1 MEFQHGAAGGKPS
14 LGRRNFDGKAD
25 VSDVLPAHLSMK
37 APSSTS
43 RRDFLKAATIT
54 SAVFGGGT
62 APLLAQETRK
72 SADNRGLPK
81 KIIFMVSDGMN
92 HGALSLAQH
101 SRSVFEGK
109 TTNWVKMYREMPVV
123 RSLVETF
130 SANSVVTD
138 SAAAASAWGGG
149 QRVNN
154 GAINVEAGSGRPVEA
169 LQSLLKKRD
178 IPLGLVSTATIT
190 HATPA
195 GFAASVGSRG
205 DEGVIAQ
212 QYHERGVEVLLGG
225 GQKFF
230 PEDLLKKFSDSGYD
244 LLKDRK
250 ALLAAKADARKSVLG
265 LFSSGY
271 MPLAIDRESKPD
283 LQETLP
289 TLAEMAEVAVK
300 RLDAV
305 SKDRWFLMV
314 EGARIDH
321 CGHANDA
328 AASIREQLAFDE
340 AIGSMLAYATAH
352 EDVLLII
359 TTDHGCGGIQ
369 LNGVNADPNQGM
381 APGIYN
387 GTSAAFARIGAFKR
401 SFEWMGNSAG
411 GLSGPKL
418 GDYLRERTGIELNK
432 EELKKAQGMKS
443 GELAKLFAKRHG
455 IAWTSGN
462 HTGELVE
469 FCAYGPGS
477 HLFPGFMKN
486 EEVRGRLLAALGV
499 G

>member
-1 MEFQHGAAGGKPS
+1 MSSSA
-14 LGRRNFDGKAD
+14 
-25 VSDVLPAHLSMK
+25 
-37 APSSTS
+37 STS
-43 RRDFLKAATIT
+43 RRDFLKAASVT
-54 SAVFGGGT
+54 SALFGGST
-62 APLLAQETRK
+62 IPLLSQSTRN

-81 KIIFMVSDGMN
+81 KVIFMVSDGMN
-92 HGALSLAQH
+92 HGAMSLAQH
-101 SRSVFEGK
+101 SKAIFQGK
-109 TTNWVKMYREMPVV
+109 QTHWTTLYRERPVV

-154 GAINVEAGSGRPVEA
+154 GTINMDAASARPVEA
-169 LQSLLKKRD
+169 IQALLRKRG

-195 GFAASVGSRG
+195 GFAANVGSRG
-205 DEGVIAQ
+205 DEAEIAK
-212 QYHERGVEVLLGG
+212 QYQERGVEVLLGG

-230 PEDLLKKFSDSGYD
+230 SEELLKKFSDSGYD
-244 LLKDRK
+244 LLKNRK
-250 ALLAAKADARKSVLG
+250 DLLSAKADAKKPVLG

-271 MPLAIDRESKPD
+271 IPLAIDREAKKD

-289 TLAEMAEVAVK
+289 TLSEMAELAVK
-300 RLDAV
+300 RLDAQA
-305 SKDRWFLMV
+305 KDQWLLMV

-328 AASIREQLAFDE
+328 AGSIHEQLAFDD
-340 AIGSMLAYATAH
+340 AIGSMLAYAAAH
-352 EDVLLII
+352 EDVLVII

-387 GTSAAFARIGAFKR
+387 GTTAAFKKIAGFKR
-401 SFEWMGNSAG
+401 SFEWMGNSGG
-411 GLSGPKL
+411 GLSGPPL
-418 GDYLRERTGIELNK
+418 GDYIRERTGIELDK
-432 EELKKAQGMKS
+432 EELKKAQGLKS

-469 FCAYGPGS
+469 FCAFGPGS

-486 EEVRGRLLAALGV
+486 EEVRSYLLKALGAA
-499 G
+499 

>member
-1 MEFQHGAAGGKPS
+1 
-14 LGRRNFDGKAD
+14 
-25 VSDVLPAHLSMK
+25 MK
-37 APSSTS
+37 DSTTRSTS

-54 SAVFGGGT
+54 SAVFGGGS
-62 APLLAQETRK
+62 ASLLAQETRR
-72 SADNRGLPK
+72 STENRGLPK
-81 KIIFMVSDGMN
+81 KIIFMVSDGMS

-101 SRSVFEGK
+101 SRSVFDGGK
-109 TTNWVKMYREMPVV
+109 TTNWVKMYRELPVV
-123 RSLVETF
+123 RALVETF

-154 GAINVEAGSGRPVEA
+154 GSINVDAASGRDVEA
-169 LQSLLKKRD
+169 IQSLFKKKD

-195 GFAASVGSRG
+195 GFAANVSSRG
-205 DEGVIAQ
+205 DESQIAL
-212 QYHERGVEVLLGG
+212 QYQERGVEVLLGG

-230 PEDLLKKFSDSGYD
+230 PEDLLKKFSDGGYD
-244 LLKDRK
+244 VLKNRNDLLSVQ
-250 ALLAAKADARKSVLG
+250 ADAKKPVLG

-271 MPLAIDRESKPD
+271 IPLAIDCEAKSD
-283 LQETLP
+283 LQETIP
-289 TLAEMAEVAVK
+289 TLAEMAGLAVK
-300 RLDAV
+300 RLDAMAR
-305 SKDRWFLMV
+305 DRWFLMV

-328 AASIREQLAFDE
+328 AGSIREQLAFDD
-340 AIGSMLAYATAH
+340 AIGAMLAYSATN

-387 GTSAAFARIGAFKR
+387 GTTAAFEKIAQFKR
-401 SFEWMGNSAG
+401 SFEWMGNSGA

-418 GDYLRERTGIELNK
+418 GDYLRERTGIELDK
-432 EELKKAQGMKS
+432 EELKQAQGMKS
-443 GELAKLFAKRHG
+443 GELAKLFARRHG

-477 HLFPGFMKN
+477 HLFPAFMKN
-486 EEVRGRLLAALGV
+486 EEVRARLLTALGV
-499 G
+499 A

>member
-1 MEFQHGAAGGKPS
+1 MS
-14 LGRRNFDGKAD
+14 
-25 VSDVLPAHLSMK
+25 

-43 RRDFLKAATIT
+43 RRDFLKAASIT
-54 SAVFGGGT
+54 SALFGGSA
-62 APLLAQETRK
+62 APLLAGETRK
-72 SADNRGLPK
+72 AAENKGLPR

-109 TTNWVKMYREMPVV
+109 QTHWAGLYREKPVV

-130 SANSVVTD
+130 SFNSVVTD

-149 QRVNN
+149 RRVNN
-154 GAINVEAGSGRPVEA
+154 GSINVDPANGNPVEA
-169 LQSLLKKRD
+169 IQSLLKKKD

-195 GFAASVGSRG
+195 GFAANVGSRG
-205 DEGVIAQ
+205 DEGEIAR
-212 QYHERGVEVLLGG
+212 QYQERGVDVLLGG

-230 PEDLLKKFSDSGYD
+230 PEDLLKKFSNDGYD
-244 LLKDRK
+244 ILKNRKELLSTK
-250 ALLAAKADARKSVLG
+250 AGDKKPVLG
-265 LFSSGY
+265 IFSSGY
-271 MPLAIDRESKPD
+271 IPLAIDREAKKE
-283 LQETLP
+283 LQENIP
-289 TLAEMAEVAVK
+289 TLAEMAELAVK
-300 RLDAV
+300 RLDSLA
-305 SKDRWFLMV
+305 KDQWFLMV

-328 AASIREQLAFDE
+328 AGSIREQLAFDD
-340 AIGSMLAYATAH
+340 AIGAMVAYAAAQG
-352 EDVLLII
+352 DVLLVI

-387 GTSAAFARIGAFKR
+387 GTTAAFKKIAGFKR
-401 SFEWMGNSAG
+401 SFEWMGNSGAK
-411 GLSGPKL
+411 LSGPPL
-418 GDYLRERTGIELNK
+418 IGYLRERTGIELGK
-432 EELKKAQGMKS
+432 DEIKKAQGLKT
-443 GELAKLFAKRHG
+443 GELAKLFARHHG

-486 EEVRGRLLAALGV
+486 EEVRSILLEALGAA
-499 G
+499 

>member
-1 MEFQHGAAGGKPS
+1 VPAAPWQAAAFSDGKPPA
-14 LGRRNFDGKAD
+14 LG
-25 VSDVLPAHLSMK
+25 VSRQRTRMK
-37 APSSTS
+37 PSRSTS

-54 SAVFGGGT
+54 SAVFGGGS
-62 APLLAQETRK
+62 APLTAQETRR
-72 SADNRGLPK
+72 ATQNRGLPK

-101 SRSVFEGK
+101 SRQHFDGRP
-109 TTNWVKMYREMPVV
+109 THWTRLYRELPVV
-123 RSLVETF
+123 RALVETF
-130 SANSVVTD
+130 SANSYVTD

-149 QRVNN
+149 RRVNN
-154 GAINVEAGSGRPVEA
+154 GTINRDPAGNQPIETLQAI
-169 LQSLLKKRD
+169 LKRRA

-205 DEGVIAQ
+205 EEDEIARQYQ
-212 QYHERGVEVLLGG
+212 QFGVEVLLGG
-225 GQKFF
+225 GRKFF
-230 PEDLLKKFSDSGYD
+230 PDELLAKFAKDGYQ
-244 LLKDRK
+244 LLKDRRE
-250 ALLAAKADARKSVLG
+250 LTAARADEKKPLLG

-271 MPLAIDRESKPD
+271 IPLVIDREAKPE
-283 LQETLP
+283 LQQTLP
-289 TLAEMAEVAVK
+289 TLAEMADLAVK
-300 RLDAV
+300 RLDALAR
-305 SKDRWFLMV
+305 DRWFLMV

-328 AASIREQLAFDE
+328 AGSIREQLAFDD
-340 AIGSMLAYATAH
+340 AVGAMLAYVAGRDDT
-352 EDVLLII
+352 LLIV

-369 LNGVNADPNQGM
+369 LNGVNADPSQGM

-387 GTSAAFARIGAFKR
+387 GTTAAFDRIAGFKR
-401 SFEWMGNSAG
+401 SFEWMANSAG

-418 GDYLRERTGIELNK
+418 GDYLRERTGIALDKGELRQ
-432 EELKKAQGMKS
+432 AQGLRS
-443 GELAKLFAKRHG
+443 GELARLFAKRHG

-469 FCAYGPGS
+469 FCAHGPGS
-477 HLFPGFMKN
+477 HLFPGFMRN
-486 EEVRGRLLAALGV
+486 DEVRARLLAALAV

>member
-1 MEFQHGAAGGKPS
+1 
-14 LGRRNFDGKAD
+14 
-25 VSDVLPAHLSMK
+25 MK
-37 APSSTS
+37 DSTTRSTS

-54 SAVFGGGT
+54 SAVFGGSA
-62 APLLAQETRK
+62 APLLAQETRR
-72 SADNRGLPK
+72 STENRGLPK

-101 SRSVFEGK
+101 SRNVFDGGK
-109 TTNWVKMYREMPVV
+109 TTNWVKMYRELPVV
-123 RSLVETF
+123 RALVETF

-154 GAINVEAGSGRPVEA
+154 GSINVDAASGRDVEA
-169 LQSLLKKRD
+169 IQSLLKHKN

-195 GFAASVGSRG
+195 GFAANVSSRG
-205 DEGVIAQ
+205 DESQIAL
-212 QYHERGVEVLLGG
+212 QYQERGVDVLLGG

-230 PEDLLKKFSDSGYD
+230 PEDLLKKFTDGGYD
-244 LLKDRK
+244 VLKNRKDLLS
-250 ALLAAKADARKSVLG
+250 AQADAKKPVLG

-271 MPLAIDRESKPD
+271 IPLAIDREAKPD
-283 LQETLP
+283 LQETVP
-289 TLAEMAEVAVK
+289 TLAEMANLAVK

-305 SKDRWFLMV
+305 AKDRWFLMV

-328 AASIREQLAFDE
+328 AGSIHEQLAFDE
-340 AIGSMLAYATAH
+340 AIGAMLAYATAQ

-387 GTSAAFARIGAFKR
+387 GTTAAFEKIAKFKR
-401 SFEWMGNSAG
+401 SFEWMGNSGA

-418 GDYLRERTGIELNK
+418 GDYLRERTGIELDK
-432 EELKKAQGMKS
+432 EELKQAQGMKS

-477 HLFPGFMKN
+477 HLFPAFMKN
-486 EEVRGRLLAALGV
+486 EEVRGRLLTALGAV
-499 G
+499 

>member
-1 MEFQHGAAGGKPS
+1 MS
-14 LGRRNFDGKAD
+14 LPM
-25 VSDVLPAHLSMK
+25 S
-37 APSSTS
+37 APSATS

-54 SAVFGGGT
+54 STIFGGSA

-72 SADNRGLPK
+72 SSENRGLPR

-109 TTNWVKMYREMPVV
+109 QTNWATLYREKPVV

-130 SANSVVTD
+130 SFNSVVTD

-149 QRVNN
+149 RRVNN
-154 GAINVEAGSGRPVEA
+154 GSINLDPANGHPVEA
-169 LQSLLKKRD
+169 LQSLLKKKS

-195 GFAASVGSRG
+195 GFAANVGSRS
-205 DEGVIAQ
+205 DEGEIARQYQ
-212 QYHERGVEVLLGG
+212 QRGVEVLLGG

-230 PEDLLKKFSDSGYD
+230 PDDLLKKFTENGYD
-244 LLKDRK
+244 ILKNRKELLS
-250 ALLAAKADARKSVLG
+250 LKADAKKPVLG

-271 MPLAIDRESKPD
+271 IPLAIDREAKQD
-283 LQETLP
+283 LQENVP
-289 TLAEMAEVAVK
+289 TLSEMAELAVK

-305 SKDRWFLMV
+305 AKDQWFLMV

-328 AASIREQLAFDE
+328 AGSIREQLAFDD
-340 AIGSMLAYATAH
+340 AVGAMVAYAAAH
-352 EDVLLII
+352 GDVLLVI

-387 GTSAAFARIGAFKR
+387 GTTSAFRKIANFKR
-401 SFEWMGNSAG
+401 SFEWMGNSG
-411 GLSGPKL
+411 SKLSGPPL
-418 GDYLRERTGIELNK
+418 IDYLRERTGIELGK
-432 EELKKAQGMKS
+432 DEIKKAQGLKT
-443 GELAKLFAKRHG
+443 GELAKLFARHHG

-486 EEVRGRLLAALGV
+486 EEVRSILLEALEV

>member
-1 MEFQHGAAGGKPS
+1 
-14 LGRRNFDGKAD
+14 
-25 VSDVLPAHLSMK
+25 MK

-54 SAVFGGGT
+54 SAVFGST
-62 APLLAQETRK
+62 AAPLMAQDTRK
-72 SADNRGLPK
+72 ASDSRGLPK

-109 TTNWVKMYREMPVV
+109 TTNWVKMYREMPIV

-149 QRVNN
+149 KRVNN
-154 GAINVEAGSGRPVEA
+154 GAINVDAGSGRPIETIHA
-169 LQSLLKKRD
+169 LLKKRD
-178 IPLGLVSTATIT
+178 IPLGLVSTASIT

-195 GFAASVGSRG
+195 GFAANVSSRG
-205 DEGVIAQ
+205 DESEIAR
-212 QYHERGVEVLLGG
+212 QYHDRGVEVLLGG

-244 LLKDRK
+244 LLKNRK
-250 ALLAAKADARKSVLG
+250 ELLAAKSDAKKPLLG

-271 MPLAIDRESKPD
+271 VPLAIDRESKPD
-283 LQETLP
+283 LQESLP
-289 TLAEMAEVAVK
+289 TLAEMSDLAVK
-300 RLDAV
+300 RLDSLA
-305 SKDRWFLMV
+305 KDQWFLMV

-328 AASIREQLAFDE
+328 AGSIREQLAFDD
-340 AIGSMLAYATAH
+340 AVGAMLAYAAAH
-352 EDVLLII
+352 DDVLLII

-387 GTSAAFARIGAFKR
+387 GTSAAFQKIAGFKR

-418 GDYLRERTGIELNK
+418 GDYLRERTGIELDK

-469 FCAYGPGS
+469 FSAYGPGS

-486 EEVRGRLLAALGV
+486 EEVRSHLLTALGAA
-499 G
+499 

>member
-1 MEFQHGAAGGKPS
+1 MENRPKPPYCP
-14 LGRRNFDGKAD
+14 RI
-25 VSDVLPAHLSMK
+25 PMK
-37 APSSTS
+37 GTRSTS

-62 APLLAQETRK
+62 APLLSQGTRR
-72 SADNRGLPK
+72 STDHRGLPK

-109 TTNWVKMYREMPVV
+109 ATNWLTMYREMPVV

-154 GAINVEAGSGRPVEA
+154 GAINVDAANGRPVEA
-169 LQSLLKKRD
+169 LQSLLKKQD

-205 DEGVIAQ
+205 DEGEIAR
-212 QYHERGVEVLLGG
+212 QYHERGVDVLLGG

-244 LLKDRK
+244 QLRNRKD
-250 ALLAAKADARKSVLG
+250 LLAAKAGSKKPVLG

-271 MPLAIDRESKPD
+271 VPLAIDREAKKD

-289 TLAEMAEVAVK
+289 TLAEMAEMAVK
-300 RLDAV
+300 RLDALAR
-305 SKDRWFLMV
+305 DRWFLMV

-328 AASIREQLAFDE
+328 AGSIREQLAFDD
-340 AIGSMLAYATAH
+340 AIGSMLAYAAAH

-387 GTSAAFARIGAFKR
+387 GTSAAFAKIAGFKR

-418 GDYLRERTGIELNK
+418 GEYLRERTGIDLDK
-432 EELKKAQGMKS
+432 EALKKAQGMKS
-443 GELAKLFAKRHG
+443 GELAKLFAKHHG

-477 HLFPGFMKN
+477 HLFPAFMKN
-486 EEVRGRLLAALGV
+486 EEVRGRLLTALGAT
-499 G
+499 

>member
-1 MEFQHGAAGGKPS
+1 
-14 LGRRNFDGKAD
+14 
-25 VSDVLPAHLSMK
+25 MK
-37 APSSTS
+37 ASSS
-43 RRDFLKAATIT
+43 RRDFLKAASIG
-54 SAVFGGGT
+54 SALFGTGS

-72 SADNRGLPK
+72 SSDNRGLPK

-109 TTNWVKMYREMPVV
+109 TTNWVKMYREMPIV

-149 QRVNN
+149 KRVNN
-154 GAINVEAGSGRPVEA
+154 GAINVDPGNGRPIEA
-169 LQSLLKKRD
+169 IQSLLKKQSV
-178 IPLGLVSTATIT
+178 PLGLVSTATIT

-195 GFAASVGSRG
+195 GFAANVDSRG
-205 DEGVIAQ
+205 DEGAIAN

-225 GQKFF
+225 GRKFF
-230 PEDLLKKFSDSGYD
+230 PDELLKKFSDSGYD
-244 LLKDRK
+244 LLKDRRE
-250 ALLAAKADARKSVLG
+250 LLALKADDKKPVLG

-271 MPLAIDRESKPD
+271 VPLTIDRESKKE

-289 TLAEMAEVAVK
+289 TLAEMAELAVK
-300 RLDAV
+300 RLDSLA
-305 SKDRWFLMV
+305 KDRWFLMV

-328 AASIREQLAFDE
+328 AGSIREQLAFDD
-340 AIGSMLAYATAH
+340 AIGSMLAYAAAH
-352 EDVLLII
+352 DDVLLVI

-387 GTSAAFARIGAFKR
+387 GTTAAFEKIAGFKR
-401 SFEWMGNSAG
+401 SFEWMGNSGA

-418 GDYLRERTGIELNK
+418 GDYIRERTGIELDK
-432 EELKKAQGMKS
+432 EELKKAQGLKT

-477 HLFPGFMKN
+477 HLFPAFMKN
-486 EEVRGRLLAALGV
+486 EEVRQRLLTALGAA
-499 G
+499 

>member
-1 MEFQHGAAGGKPS
+1 
-14 LGRRNFDGKAD
+14 
-25 VSDVLPAHLSMK
+25 MK
-37 APSSTS
+37 ASTS
-43 RRDFLKAATIT
+43 RRDFLKTASIS
-54 SAVFGGGT
+54 SALFGGGV

-72 SADNRGLPK
+72 SGENRGLPK

-101 SRSVFEGK
+101 SRSYFEGK
-109 TTNWVKMYREMPVV
+109 ATNWTTLYRERPVV
-123 RSLVETF
+123 RALVETF
-130 SANSVVTD
+130 SANSLVTD
-138 SAAAASAWGGG
+138 SAAASSAWGGG
-149 QRVNN
+149 RRVNN
-154 GAINVEAGSGRPVEA
+154 GTLNMEAGSGQPVETLHA
-169 LQSLLKKRD
+169 LLQKKD

-195 GFAASVGSRG
+195 GFAANVGNRG
-205 DEGVIAQ
+205 EEAEIAA
-212 QYHERGVEVLLGG
+212 QYLDRGVPVLLGG

-230 PEDLLKKFSDSGYD
+230 SPELEQKFTGKGYELIKKRGDLLATNADEKKP
-244 LLKDRK
+244 L
-250 ALLAAKADARKSVLG
+250 LG

-271 MPLAIDRESKPD
+271 MPYAIDREAKPD
-283 LQETLP
+283 LQESTP
-289 TLAEMAEVAVK
+289 TLAEMADLAVK
-300 RLDAV
+300 RLDVLA
-305 SKDRWFLMV
+305 KDQWFLMV

-328 AASIREQLAFDE
+328 AGSIHEQQAFDE
-340 AIGSMLAYATAH
+340 AIGAMLAYATAH
-352 EDVLLII
+352 DDVLLVI

-369 LNGVNADPNQGM
+369 LNGVNADPSQGM

-387 GTSAAFARIGAFKR
+387 GTTAAFKQIANFKR
-401 SFEWMGNSAG
+401 SFEWMGNSAA
-411 GLSGPKL
+411 GLSGQPL
-418 GDYLRERTGIELNK
+418 GDYIRDHTGIELDK
-432 EELKKAQGMKS
+432 EELKIAQGMKS

-486 EEVRGRLLAALGV
+486 EEVRAKVLEALGV
-499 G
+499 V

>member
-1 MEFQHGAAGGKPS
+1 
-14 LGRRNFDGKAD
+14 
-25 VSDVLPAHLSMK
+25 MK
-37 APSSTS
+37 TPGSTS
-43 RRDFLKAATIT
+43 RRDFLKAATVT

-62 APLLAQETRK
+62 APLLAQETRR

-109 TTNWVKMYREMPVV
+109 TTNWVKMYREMPIV

-149 QRVNN
+149 KRVNN
-154 GAINVEAGSGRPVEA
+154 GSINMDAGSGRPIEA
-169 LQSLLKKRD
+169 VQSLLKKRD

-195 GFAASVGSRG
+195 GFAASVSSRG
-205 DEGVIAQ
+205 DEGEIAR
-212 QYHERGVEVLLGG
+212 QYHERGVDVLLGG

-244 LLKDRK
+244 LLKSRK
-250 ALLAAKADARKSVLG
+250 ELLAARPADKKPVLG

-271 MPLAIDRESKPD
+271 VPLAIDRESKKE

-289 TLAEMAEVAVK
+289 TLAEMADLAVK
-300 RLDAV
+300 RLDAIA
-305 SKDRWFLMV
+305 KDRWFLMV

-328 AASIREQLAFDE
+328 AASIREQLAFDD
-340 AIGSMLAYATAH
+340 AIGSMLAYAAAH
-352 EDVLLII
+352 DDVLLIV

-387 GTSAAFARIGAFKR
+387 GTTAAFAKIAGFKR

-418 GDYLRERTGIELNK
+418 GDYLRERTSIELDK
-432 EELKKAQGMKS
+432 DALKKAQGLKT
-443 GELAKLFAKRHG
+443 GELAKLFAKHHG

-486 EEVRGRLLAALGV
+486 EEVRGHLLRALGAA
-499 G
+499 

>member
-1 MEFQHGAAGGKPS
+1 
-14 LGRRNFDGKAD
+14 
-25 VSDVLPAHLSMK
+25 MK
-37 APSSTS
+37 ATTRSTS

-54 SAVFGGGT
+54 SAVFGGGS
-62 APLLAQETRK
+62 APLLAQETRRA
-72 SADNRGLPK
+72 ADNRGLPK

-101 SRSVFEGK
+101 SRSVFDGGK
-109 TTNWVKMYREMPVV
+109 TTNWVKMYRELPVV
-123 RSLVETF
+123 RALVETF
-130 SANSVVTD
+130 SANSLVTD

-154 GAINVEAGSGRPVEA
+154 GSINVDATSGRDVEA
-169 LQSLLKKRD
+169 IQSLLKHKN

-195 GFAASVGSRG
+195 GFVANVSSRG
-205 DEGVIAQ
+205 DESQIAL
-212 QYHERGVEVLLGG
+212 QYQERGVEVLLGG

-244 LLKDRK
+244 VLSSRKELLS
-250 ALLAAKADARKSVLG
+250 AQADAKKPVLG

-271 MPLAIDRESKPD
+271 IPLAIDREAKPD

-289 TLAEMAEVAVK
+289 TLAEMAGLAVK
-300 RLDAV
+300 RLDAMA
-305 SKDRWFLMV
+305 KNQWFLMV

-328 AASIREQLAFDE
+328 AGSIHEQLAFDD
-340 AIGSMLAYATAH
+340 AIGTMLAYATAN

-387 GTSAAFARIGAFKR
+387 GTTAAFEKIAKFKR
-401 SFEWMGNSAG
+401 SFEWMGNSGA

-418 GDYLRERTGIELNK
+418 GDYLRERTGIELDK
-432 EELKKAQGMKS
+432 EELKQAQGMKS

-477 HLFPGFMKN
+477 HLFPAFMKN
-486 EEVRGRLLAALGV
+486 EEVRGRLLAALGAA
-499 G
+499 

>member
-1 MEFQHGAAGGKPS
+1 
-14 LGRRNFDGKAD
+14 
-25 VSDVLPAHLSMK
+25 MK
-37 APSSTS
+37 ASSS
-43 RRDFLKAATIT
+43 RRDFLKAASIG
-54 SAVFGGGT
+54 SALFGTGS
-62 APLLAQETRK
+62 ASLLAQETRK
-72 SADNRGLPK
+72 SSGNRGLPK

-109 TTNWVKMYREMPVV
+109 TTNWVKMYREMPIV

-149 QRVNN
+149 KRVNN
-154 GAINVEAGSGRPVEA
+154 GAINVDPGNGRPIEA
-169 LQSLLKKRD
+169 IQSLLKKQSV
-178 IPLGLVSTATIT
+178 PLGLVSTATIT

-195 GFAASVGSRG
+195 GFAANVDSRG
-205 DEGVIAQ
+205 DEGAIAN

-225 GQKFF
+225 GRKFF
-230 PEDLLKKFSDSGYD
+230 PDELLKKFSDSGYD

-250 ALLAAKADARKSVLG
+250 ELLALKADDKKPVLG

-271 MPLAIDRESKPD
+271 VPLTIDRESKKE

-289 TLAEMAEVAVK
+289 TLAEMAELAVK
-300 RLDAV
+300 RLDSLA
-305 SKDRWFLMV
+305 KDRWFLMV

-328 AASIREQLAFDE
+328 AGSIREQLAFDD
-340 AIGSMLAYATAH
+340 AIGSMLAYVAAH
-352 EDVLLII
+352 DDVLLVI

-387 GTSAAFARIGAFKR
+387 GTTAAFEKIAGFKR
-401 SFEWMGNSAG
+401 SFEWMGNSGA

-418 GDYLRERTGIELNK
+418 GDYIRDRTGIELDK
-432 EELKKAQGMKS
+432 EELKRAQGLKT
-443 GELAKLFAKRHG
+443 GELARLFAKRHG

-477 HLFPGFMKN
+477 HLFPAFMKN
-486 EEVRGRLLAALGV
+486 EEVRQRLLTALGAA
-499 G
+499 

>member
-1 MEFQHGAAGGKPS
+1 MS
-14 LGRRNFDGKAD
+14 
-25 VSDVLPAHLSMK
+25 

-54 SAVFGGGT
+54 SAIFGGSA
-62 APLLAQETRK
+62 APLLAQETRRSSENK
-72 SADNRGLPK
+72 GLPK

-109 TTNWVKMYREMPVV
+109 QTNWASLYRERPVV

-130 SANSVVTD
+130 SFNSVVTD

-149 QRVNN
+149 RRVNN
-154 GAINVEAGSGRPVEA
+154 GSINVDPANGNPVEA
-169 LQSLLKKRD
+169 IQSLLKKKS

-195 GFAASVGSRG
+195 GFAANVGSRG
-205 DEGVIAQ
+205 DEGEIAR
-212 QYHERGVEVLLGG
+212 QYQERGVEVLLGG

-230 PEDLLKKFSDSGYD
+230 PEDLLKKFSGDGYD
-244 LLKDRK
+244 IARNRK
-250 ALLAAKADARKSVLG
+250 EMLSLKADSKKPVLG

-271 MPLAIDRESKPD
+271 IPLTIDRESKKD
-283 LQETLP
+283 LQENVP
-289 TLAEMAEVAVK
+289 TLAEMAELAVK
-300 RLDAV
+300 RLDSLA
-305 SKDRWFLMV
+305 KDQWFLMV

-328 AASIREQLAFDE
+328 AGSIREQLAFDD
-340 AIGSMLAYATAH
+340 AVGAMVAYAAAQG
-352 EDVLLII
+352 DVLLVI

-387 GTSAAFARIGAFKR
+387 GTTAAFKKIAGFKR
-401 SFEWMGNSAG
+401 SFEWMGNSG
-411 GLSGPKL
+411 SKLSGPPL
-418 GDYLRERTGIELNK
+418 IDYLRERTGIELSK
-432 EELKKAQGMKS
+432 DEIKQAQGLKT
-443 GELAKLFAKRHG
+443 GELAKLFARHHG

-486 EEVRGRLLAALGV
+486 EEVRSILLEALGAA
-499 G
+499 

>member
-1 MEFQHGAAGGKPS
+1 
-14 LGRRNFDGKAD
+14 
-25 VSDVLPAHLSMK
+25 MK
-37 APSSTS
+37 ASSS
-43 RRDFLKAATIT
+43 RRDFLKAASIG
-54 SAVFGGGT
+54 SALFGTGS

-72 SADNRGLPK
+72 SSDNRGLPK

-109 TTNWVKMYREMPVV
+109 TTNWVKMYREMPIV

-149 QRVNN
+149 KRVNN
-154 GAINVEAGSGRPVEA
+154 GAINVDPGNGRPIEA
-169 LQSLLKKRD
+169 IQSLLKKQSV
-178 IPLGLVSTATIT
+178 PLGLVSTATIT

-195 GFAASVGSRG
+195 GFAANVDSRG
-205 DEGVIAQ
+205 DEGAIAN

-225 GQKFF
+225 GRKFF
-230 PEDLLKKFSDSGYD
+230 PDELLKKFSDSGYD

-250 ALLAAKADARKSVLG
+250 ELLALKADDKKPVLG

-271 MPLAIDRESKPD
+271 VPLTIDRESKKE

-289 TLAEMAEVAVK
+289 TLAEMAELAVK
-300 RLDAV
+300 RLDSLAE
-305 SKDRWFLMV
+305 DRWFLMV

-328 AASIREQLAFDE
+328 AGSIREQLAFDD
-340 AIGSMLAYATAH
+340 AIGSMLAYVAAH
-352 EDVLLII
+352 DDVLLVI

-387 GTSAAFARIGAFKR
+387 GTTAAFEKIAGFKR
-401 SFEWMGNSAG
+401 SFEWMGNSGA

-418 GDYLRERTGIELNK
+418 GDYIRDRTGIELDK
-432 EELKKAQGMKS
+432 EELKRAQGLKT
-443 GELAKLFAKRHG
+443 GELARLFAKRHG

-477 HLFPGFMKN
+477 HLFPAFMKN
-486 EEVRGRLLAALGV
+486 EEVRQRLLTALGAA
-499 G
+499 

>member
-1 MEFQHGAAGGKPS
+1 MS
-14 LGRRNFDGKAD
+14 
-25 VSDVLPAHLSMK
+25 SS
-37 APSSTS
+37 SSTS
-43 RRDFLKAATIT
+43 RRDFLKAASIST
-54 SAVFGGGT
+54 ALFGGGA

-72 SADNRGLPK
+72 ATENRGLPR

-101 SRSVFEGK
+101 SRSYFEGK
-109 TTNWVKMYREMPVV
+109 ATNWTTLYRERPVV

-130 SANSVVTD
+130 SANSLVTD

-154 GAINVEAGSGRPVEA
+154 GTLNMDAATGKPVETIHA
-169 LQSLLKKRD
+169 ILQKKD

-195 GFAASVGSRG
+195 GFAVNVGSRG
-205 DEGVIAQ
+205 EEAEIAA
-212 QYHERGVEVLLGG
+212 QYFDRGVSVLLGG

-230 PEDLLKKFSDSGYD
+230 SPELEQKFTGKGYELVKKRAD
-244 LLKDRK
+244 
-250 ALLAAKADARKSVLG
+250 LLAAKPDEKKPLLG

-271 MPLAIDRESKPD
+271 IPLAIDRESKPD
-283 LQETLP
+283 LQETVP
-289 TLAEMAEVAVK
+289 TLAEMADIAVK
-300 RLDAV
+300 RMDALA
-305 SKDRWFLMV
+305 KDSWFLMV

-328 AASIREQLAFDE
+328 AGSIHEQLAFDE
-340 AIGSMLAYATAH
+340 AIGAMLAYATAH
-352 EDVLLII
+352 DDVLLVI

-369 LNGVNADPNQGM
+369 LNGVNASANQGM

-387 GTSAAFARIGAFKR
+387 GTTAAFKQIANFKR
-401 SFEWMGNSAG
+401 SFEWMGNSGAK
-411 GLSGPKL
+411 LSGPPL
-418 GDYLRERTGIELNK
+418 GDYIFERTGVRLDS
-432 EELKKAQGMKS
+432 EELKQAQGLKS
-443 GELAKLFAKRHG
+443 GEIAKLFAKRHG

-486 EEVRGRLLAALGV
+486 EEVRSHLLKALGV
-499 G
+499 A

>member
-1 MEFQHGAAGGKPS
+1 MS
-14 LGRRNFDGKAD
+14 
-25 VSDVLPAHLSMK
+25 
-37 APSSTS
+37 APSSSS

-54 SAVFGGGT
+54 SAIFGGGSV

-72 SADNRGLPK
+72 AADNRGLPK
-81 KIIFMVSDGMN
+81 KVIFMVSDGMN
-92 HGALSLAQH
+92 HGAMSLAQH

-109 TTNWVKMYREMPVV
+109 QTNWSTLYREKPIV

-154 GAINVEAGSGRPVEA
+154 GSINVDAVNGRPVEA
-169 LQSLLKKRD
+169 IQALLKKRN
-178 IPLGLVSTATIT
+178 IPLGLVSTASIT

-195 GFAASVGSRG
+195 GFAANVSSRG
-205 DEGVIAQ
+205 DESEIAR
-212 QYHERGVEVLLGG
+212 QYRERGVEVLLGG

-230 PEDLLKKFSDSGYD
+230 PEDLLKKFAADGYD
-244 LLKDRK
+244 LLQNRKD
-250 ALLAAKADARKSVLG
+250 LLAAKADDKKPVLG

-271 MPLAIDRESKPD
+271 IPLAIDREAKKD
-283 LQETLP
+283 LQENIP
-289 TLAEMAEVAVK
+289 TLSEMAELAVK
-300 RLDAV
+300 RLDSLA
-305 SKDRWFLMV
+305 KDQWFLMV

-328 AASIREQLAFDE
+328 AGSIREQLAFDD
-340 AIGSMLAYATAH
+340 AIGAMVAYAAAH
-352 EDVLLII
+352 DDVLLII

-387 GTSAAFARIGAFKR
+387 GTTAAFKKIAGFKR
-401 SFEWMGNSAG
+401 SFEWMGNSG
-411 GLSGPKL
+411 SRLSGPPL
-418 GDYLRERTGIELNK
+418 IDYLRERTGIELSK
-432 EELKKAQGMKS
+432 DEIKQAQGLKT
-443 GELAKLFAKRHG
+443 GELAKLFARHHG

-462 HTGELVE
+462 HTGDLVE

-486 EEVRGRLLAALGV
+486 EEVRSVLLEAMGAA
-499 G
+499 

>member
-1 MEFQHGAAGGKPS
+1 
-14 LGRRNFDGKAD
+14 
-25 VSDVLPAHLSMK
+25 MK
-37 APSSTS
+37 ASSS
-43 RRDFLKAATIT
+43 RRDFLKAASIG
-54 SAVFGGGT
+54 SALFGTGS
-62 APLLAQETRK
+62 ASLLAQETRK
-72 SADNRGLPK
+72 STENRGMPK

-109 TTNWVKMYREMPVV
+109 VTNWVKMYREMPVV

-149 QRVNN
+149 HRVNN
-154 GAINVEAGSGRPVEA
+154 GSINVDAATGNDIET
-169 LQSLLKKRD
+169 LHSLLKKKE

-195 GFAASVGSRG
+195 GFAANVNSRG
-205 DEGVIAQ
+205 DESQIAIQYQ
-212 QYHERGVEVLLGG
+212 QRGVDVLLGG

-230 PEDLLKKFSDSGYD
+230 PDDLVKKFSDSGYD
-244 LLKDRK
+244 ILKSRK
-250 ALLAAKADARKSVLG
+250 DLVAAQPDAKKPVLG
-265 LFSSGY
+265 LFSSGHV
-271 MPLAIDRESKPD
+271 PLAIDREAKAD

-289 TLAEMAEVAVK
+289 TLAEMSELAVK
-300 RLDAV
+300 RLDAMAR
-305 SKDRWFLMV
+305 DQWFLMI

-321 CGHANDA
+321 CGHASDA
-328 AASIREQLAFDE
+328 AGSIREQLAFDD
-340 AIGSMLAYATAH
+340 AIGAMLAYATTH
-352 EDVLLII
+352 QDVLLII

-387 GTSAAFARIGAFKR
+387 GTTAAFEKIRKFTR
-401 SFEWMGNSAG
+401 SFEWMGNSAS

-418 GDYLRERTGIELNK
+418 GEYIHGRTGIELDK
-432 EELKKAQGMKS
+432 EELKQAQGLKS
-443 GELAKLFAKRHG
+443 DRLAALFARRHG
-455 IAWTSGN
+455 ISWTSAN
-462 HTGELVE
+462 HTGDLVE

-477 HLFPGFMKN
+477 HLFPGFLRN
-486 EEVRGRLLAALGV
+486 DEVRPRLLSALGV
-499 G
+499 A

>member
-1 MEFQHGAAGGKPS
+1 
-14 LGRRNFDGKAD
+14 
-25 VSDVLPAHLSMK
+25 MK
-37 APSSTS
+37 VPSSTS

-62 APLLAQETRK
+62 APLLAQETRR

-92 HGALSLAQH
+92 HGALSLAH
-101 SRSVFEGK
+101 LSRSRFEGRS
-109 TTNWVKMYREMPVV
+109 THWMKMYRELPVV
-123 RSLVETF
+123 RSLMETF

-154 GAINVEAGSGRPVEA
+154 GAINVDAKTGRPVEA
-169 LQSLLKKRD
+169 LQALLKKRD

-205 DEGVIAQ
+205 EEAEIAR
-212 QYHERGVEVLLGG
+212 QYHDRGVEVLLGG
-225 GQKFF
+225 GRKFF
-230 PEDLLKKFSDSGYD
+230 PDDLLKKFSDSGYD
-244 LLKDRK
+244 LLKNRK
-250 ALLAAKADARKSVLG
+250 GLLAAKADAQKPLLG

-271 MPLAIDRESKPD
+271 MPLEIDRESKRD
-283 LQETLP
+283 LQESLP
-289 TLAEMAEVAVK
+289 TIAEMAQLAVK
-300 RLDAV
+300 RLDSLA
-305 SKDRWFLMV
+305 KDRWFLMV
-314 EGARIDH
+314 EAARIDH

-328 AASIREQLAFDE
+328 AGSIREQLAFDD
-340 AIGSMLAYATAH
+340 AIGAMLAYAAAR
-352 EDVLLII
+352 EDVLLIV

-369 LNGVNADPNQGM
+369 LNGMNADPNQGM

-387 GTSAAFARIGAFKR
+387 GTSAAFEKIAKFRR

-418 GDYLRERTGIELNK
+418 GDYLRERTGIELDK
-432 EELKKAQGMKS
+432 EELKKAQGLKS
-443 GELAKLFAKRHG
+443 GELARLFAKHHG

-469 FCAYGPGS
+469 FCAYGAGS
-477 HLFPGFMKN
+477 HLFPAFMKN
-486 EEVRGRLLAALGV
+486 DEVRGHLLTALGAA
-499 G
+499 

>member
-1 MEFQHGAAGGKPS
+1 
-14 LGRRNFDGKAD
+14 
-25 VSDVLPAHLSMK
+25 MK
-37 APSSTS
+37 DSTTRSTS

-54 SAVFGGGT
+54 SAVFGGGS
-62 APLLAQETRK
+62 APLLAQETRR
-72 SADNRGLPK
+72 SADNRGLPR

-109 TTNWVKMYREMPVV
+109 QTNWATLYREKPVV

-130 SANSVVTD
+130 SFNSVVTD

-149 QRVNN
+149 RRVNN
-154 GAINVEAGSGRPVEA
+154 GSINLDPANGHPVEA
-169 LQSLLKKRD
+169 LQSLLKKKS

-195 GFAASVGSRG
+195 GFAANVGSRS
-205 DEGVIAQ
+205 DEGEIARQYQ
-212 QYHERGVEVLLGG
+212 QRGVEVLLGG

-230 PEDLLKKFSDSGYD
+230 PDDLLKKFTENGYD
-244 LLKDRK
+244 ILKNRKELLS
-250 ALLAAKADARKSVLG
+250 LKADAKKPVLG

-271 MPLAIDRESKPD
+271 IPLAIDREAKQD
-283 LQETLP
+283 LQENVP
-289 TLAEMAEVAVK
+289 TLSEMAELAVK

-305 SKDRWFLMV
+305 AKDQWFLMV

-328 AASIREQLAFDE
+328 AGSIREQLAFDD
-340 AIGSMLAYATAH
+340 AVGAMVAYAAAH
-352 EDVLLII
+352 GDVLLVI

-387 GTSAAFARIGAFKR
+387 GTTSAFRKIANFKR
-401 SFEWMGNSAG
+401 SFEWMGNSG
-411 GLSGPKL
+411 SKLSGPPL
-418 GDYLRERTGIELNK
+418 IDYLRERTGIELGK
-432 EELKKAQGMKS
+432 DEIKKAQGLKT
-443 GELAKLFAKRHG
+443 GELAKLFARHHG

-486 EEVRGRLLAALGV
+486 EEVRSILLEALEV